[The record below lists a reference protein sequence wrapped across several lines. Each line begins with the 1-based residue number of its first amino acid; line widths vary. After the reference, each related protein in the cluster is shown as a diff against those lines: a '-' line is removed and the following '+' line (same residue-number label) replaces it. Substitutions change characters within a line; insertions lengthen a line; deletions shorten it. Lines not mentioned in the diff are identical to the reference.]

1 MRVIVGSVRARRRQ
15 LVAEVQLGGEH
26 LALLCCR
33 RLQHLKAAREEAL
46 HVQRREG
53 AAREEAF
60 GIHLQEWVQLHVGG
74 SSCCDRPGHG
84 HLLQLLLS
92 LLNLTRQ
99 LTKWSATIDACIIL
113 IKITNYV
120 VFLYFKARWLYM
132 QEKEKSLVLVSDNY
146 SKHTLVLRFMWSF
159 WSSVSC
165 R

>member
-26 LALLCCR
+26 LGLLCRR

-53 AAREEAF
+53 TAREEAF

-74 SSCCDRPGHG
+74 SCCCDRPGHG

-99 LTKWSATIDACIIL
+99 LAKCSATIHAMYNSQD
-113 IKITNYV
+113 Y
-120 VFLYFKARWLYM
+120 LYSISLLFQGWVAIYM
-132 QEKEKSLVLVSDNY
+132 QEKKKLW
-146 SKHTLVLRFMWSF
+146 F
-159 WSSVSC
+159 
-165 R
+165 

>member
-26 LALLCCR
+26 LALLCRC
-33 RLQHLKAAREEAL
+33 RLQHLKAASEEAL

-53 AAREEAF
+53 TAREEAF

-74 SSCCDRPGHG
+74 SSCCDG

-99 LTKWSATIDACIIL
+99 LAKCSATIHAMYNSQD
-113 IKITNYV
+113 Y
-120 VFLYFKARWLYM
+120 LYSIYLLFQGWVAIYM
-132 QEKEKSLVLVSDNY
+132 QEKKKLW
-146 SKHTLVLRFMWSF
+146 F
-159 WSSVSC
+159 
-165 R
+165 

>member
-26 LALLCCR
+26 LALLCRR

-53 AAREEAF
+53 TAREEAF

-74 SSCCDRPGHG
+74 SSCCDGPGHG

-99 LTKWSATIDACIIL
+99 LAKCSATIHAMYNSQDYLYSISLLSRLGGYIYARK
-113 IKITNYV
+113 IK
-120 VFLYFKARWLYM
+120 A
-132 QEKEKSLVLVSDNY
+132 LVLVCDSY

-159 WSSVSC
+159 
-165 R
+165 